1 MKHAFLLLLLVVF
14 IAAKGYSQPG
24 YWTELELSKEIV
36 KKVKVELNPELRN
49 LHDLKMDSYILEGG
63 ISYKPFKYLGI
74 ASYYRFEKE
83 WDYKRKTGAYQG
95 KNTIKRL
102 AFDLKSGF
110 DLSRFS
116 FSGRV
121 RYAQGL
127 DSETNENEI
136 RYRAKIDYNIKGIKI
151 NPFVSVELFNEKS
164 VTQAE
169 KNTISGG
176 LKDINKIRYTGG
188 LLYEI
193 NKKNDISVFYRLQ
206 DNRVKDETSEV
217 LGISFSHEF

>member
-1 MKHAFLLLLLVVF
+1 MKHVFLLLLLVTF
-14 IAAKGYSQPG
+14 LATKGFSQPG

-36 KKVKVELNPELRN
+36 KNVKIELNPELRV

-83 WDYKRKTGAYQG
+83 WDYKRSTGAYQG

-110 DLSRFS
+110 EVSRFS
-116 FSGRV
+116 LSGRV
-121 RYAQGL
+121 RYAKGL

-136 RYRAKIDYNIKGIKI
+136 RYRAKVEYNIKGIKI
-151 NPFVSVELFNEKS
+151 NPFVSVELFDEKS
-164 VTQAE
+164 VTEAE

-176 LKDINKIRYTGG
+176 LKAINKIRYTGG

-193 NKKNDISVFYRLQ
+193 NKNNSVSVFYRLQ
-206 DNRVKDETSEV
+206 DNRVTELISEV
-217 LGISFSHEF
+217 IGLSFSHDF